1 MPSLKLPIWRS
12 AEEHGRAADAAQT
25 TPEFAAPVEQ
35 VTMDRRSFVQLLS
48 AASAFAA
55 SAGCFKPPDDKILPY
70 TRQPEE
76 VVPGNPLHYASAST
90 LGGHATGLLITAN
103 EGRPTKIEGN
113 PDHPS
118 SMGASGLLE
127 QGMLLQLYDP
137 HRLSYVMN
145 RRAARS
151 WRDFLAAMLEKAR
164 GLKDKRG
171 AGLRFLME
179 PSSSPMV
186 ARLRERILE
195 RYPLAKF
202 STWCAVP
209 LQQVHDGAQ
218 LALGAPYETRIDLSK
233 ASVIASIDQDFL
245 SSLPGTLPQMRAFAE
260 RRAPRGR
267 LEMNRLYSIE
277 TSVSV
282 TGMTADHRLRAKPS
296 QLVRIALSLAARLV
310 PQLASAA
317 PQELSAEQS
326 KFVDALAKDL
336 KRGGAQSAVLVGPRQ
351 PALVHGLVHAINA
364 ALGSAA
370 VSYAKPVLHDL
381 DAGPRA
387 LRTLTEEMRKGE
399 VDTLVITAWNPTY
412 GAPADLNFGAALS
425 SVPTSVYRSLFDDE
439 TAARAGWVLPATHTL
454 ESWGDAR
461 AHDGTLTFQQP
472 LVSPLFNGVTEIEV
486 LAAFL
491 GEGDRSAYAQLRA
504 LYQDR
509 ADDGLWE
516 KWLSDGFVRG
526 SATPAQKVAVR
537 FDAVASAAA
546 APPPAP
552 AVGYELNVIPDYK
565 LWDGRFANDAWL
577 LELPDP
583 VTKLSWENAALLS
596 PQTARELGVEQ
607 GDLVD
612 IGLHGPPAHA
622 PVVILPGHADGAV
635 SIAMGWGRKGQGEPL
650 AENVGFDTATL
661 RHSDTPWF
669 AAGATLTPVGRKHPL
684 AVTQQHFTMEGRAL
698 AVVATAE
705 HFKKEP
711 QFLEEHRGVPPHAL
725 EPHDYSQGYKWGMAI
740 DLGRCTGCTAC
751 SIACQAENNIP
762 VVGKENV
769 RKNREMHWLRIDRYF
784 TGDDLDNP
792 GFVTQPVACVH
803 CEMAPCEYVCP
814 VNATVHSDEG
824 LNEMV
829 YNRCVGTRYCSN
841 NCPYKVRRFNFFAY
855 NNEYSDTEKM
865 VFNPDVTV
873 RGRGVM
879 EKCSYCVQ
887 RIERVRIRSRVEE
900 RAMKPGEL
908 QTACQQACPTRAIV
922 FGDLNDPKSEVSE
935 WSADDRRYDLLHELG
950 TRPRTAYLARIRN
963 ANPELA

>member
-12 AEEHGRAADAAQT
+12 AEEHGRAADPAGRT
-25 TPEFAAPVEQ
+25 SEFAAPVEP
-35 VTMDRRSFVQLLS
+35 VTMDRRSFVQLLG

-90 LGGHATGLLITAN
+90 LGGHATGLLVTAN
-103 EGRPTKIEGN
+103 EGRPTKVEGN

-118 SMGASGLLE
+118 SLGASGLLE

-137 HRLSYVMN
+137 HRQAFVMN

-151 WRDFLAAMLEKAR
+151 WHDFLATMQEKSRALR
-164 GLKDKRG
+164 EKRG
-171 AGLRFLME
+171 AGLRFLLE
-179 PSSSPMV
+179 PSSSPLV
-186 ARLRERILE
+186 GRLRERIVEL
-195 RYPLAKF
+195 YPLAKL
-202 STWCAVP
+202 STWSAVP
-209 LQQVHDGAQ
+209 LQQIHDGAQ
-218 LALGAPYETRIDLSK
+218 LALGAPYETRVDLSK
-233 ASVIASIDQDFL
+233 ASVIASIDDDFL
-245 SSLPGTLPQMRAFAE
+245 SSLPGTLPHMRAFAD
-260 RRAPRGR
+260 RRAPG
-267 LEMNRLYSIE
+267 EAMNRLYSIE

-282 TGMTADHRLRAKPS
+282 TGMSADHRLRARPS
-296 QLVRIALSLAARLV
+296 GVVRVALALAAKLV
-310 PQLASAA
+310 PQLASAL
-317 PQELSAEQS
+317 PQDLPAEQS
-326 KFVDALAKDL
+326 RFVDALAADL
-336 KRGGAQSAVLVGPRQ
+336 KRGGAQSVVLAGKRQ
-351 PALVHGLVHAINA
+351 PPLVQGLVHAINA

-387 LRTLTEEMRKGE
+387 LRTLTEEMRSGQ
-399 VDTLVITAWNPTY
+399 VDTLVITAWNPVY

-425 SVPTSVYRSLFDDE
+425 SVPTSVYHSLFDDE

-454 ESWGDAR
+454 ETWGDAR
-461 AHDGTLTFQQP
+461 GHDGTLTFQQP
-472 LVSPLFNGVTEIEV
+472 LVSPLFHGVTEIEV
-486 LAAFL
+486 LSAFL
-491 GEGDRSAYAQLRA
+491 GEGDRSAYAQLRE
-504 LYQDR
+504 LYKDR
-509 ADDGLWE
+509 ADDRLWE
-516 KWLSDGFVRG
+516 KWLSDGFVQG
-526 SATPAQKVAVR
+526 SATPAVPVAVR
-537 FDAVASAAA
+537 FDAVAAAA
-546 APPPAP
+546 KVPIPPPA
-552 AVGYELNVIPDYK
+552 AGYELNVIPDYK
-565 LWDGRFANDAWL
+565 LWDGRFSNDSWL

-583 VTKLSWENAALLS
+583 VTKLSWENAALVS
-596 PQTARELGVEQ
+596 PATARELGLEQ

-622 PVVILPGHADGAV
+622 PVLILPGHADGAV
-635 SIAMGWGRKGQGEPL
+635 SLAMGWGRKGQ
-650 AENVGFDTATL
+650 AEQLGQDVGFDTAAL
-661 RHSDTPWF
+661 RHSDAPWF
-669 AAGATLTPVGRKHPL
+669 GAGATLTKVGRKHPL
-684 AVTQQHFTMEGRAL
+684 ALTQQHHTMEGRAL
-698 AVVATAE
+698 AIFTTAAE
-705 HFKKEP
+705 FRKEP
-711 QFLEEHRGVPPHAL
+711 QFLEDHRGVPPHAL

-740 DLGRCTGCTAC
+740 DLSRCTGCTAC
-751 SIACQAENNIP
+751 SIACVAENNIP
-762 VVGKENV
+762 MVGKDNV

-784 TGDDLDNP
+784 TGDDLENP

-873 RGRGVM
+873 RARGVM

-887 RIERVRIRSRVEE
+887 RIERVRIRSRVED

-908 QTACQQACPTRAIV
+908 QTACQQACPTQAIV
-922 FGDLNDPKSEVSE
+922 FGDLNDPKSQVSE
-935 WSADDRRYDLLHELG
+935 WSADERRYDLLHELG
-950 TRPRTAYLARIRN
+950 TRPRTAYLARVRN
-963 ANPELA
+963 LNPELG

>member
-12 AEEHGRAADAAQT
+12 PDEHGRTAGP
-25 TPEFAAPVEQ
+25 TPEFASPVEP
-35 VTMDRRSFVQLLS
+35 VTMDRRSFVQLLG

-70 TRQPEE
+70 TRQPVE

-90 LGGHATGLLITAN
+90 LGGHATGLLVTAN

-113 PDHPS
+113 PEHPS
-118 SMGASGLLE
+118 SLGASGVLE

-137 HRLSYVMN
+137 HRLAYVMN
-145 RRAARS
+145 QRTARS
-151 WRDFLAAMLEKAR
+151 WRDFLNTMQEKAR
-164 GLKDKRG
+164 ALREKRG
-171 AGLRFLME
+171 AGLRFLLE
-179 PSSSPMV
+179 PSSSPMIG
-186 ARLRERILE
+186 RLRERIAE

-202 STWCAVP
+202 STWSAVP
-209 LQQVHDGAQ
+209 LQQVHDGAR
-218 LALGAPYETRIDLSK
+218 LALGAPYETRLDLSR
-233 ASVIASIDQDFL
+233 AAVIASLDDDFL
-245 SSLPGTLPQMRAFAE
+245 SGLPGTLPGMRAFAD
-260 RRAPRGR
+260 RRAPG
-267 LEMNRLYSIE
+267 EAMNRLYCIE

-282 TGMTADHRLRAKPS
+282 TGMSADHRLRARPS
-296 QLVRIALSLAARLV
+296 EVVRVALALAAKLV
-310 PQLASAA
+310 PQLAGAA
-317 PQELSAEQS
+317 PQDLPAGQK
-326 KFVDALAKDL
+326 KFVDALAADL
-336 KRGGAQSAVLVGPRQ
+336 KRGGAQSVVLAGPRQ
-351 PALVHGLVHAINA
+351 PALVQGLAHAINA

-370 VSYAKPVLHDL
+370 VRYAKPVLHDL

-387 LRTLTEEMRKGE
+387 LRTLTEEMRRGE
-399 VDTLVITAWNPTY
+399 VDTLVITAWNPVY
-412 GAPADLNFGAALS
+412 GAPADLNFGKALS
-425 SVPTSVYRSLFDDE
+425 GVPTSVYRSLFDDE
-439 TAARAGWVLPATHTL
+439 TAARAGWVLPATHAL
-454 ESWGDAR
+454 ETWGDAR

-472 LVSPLFNGVTEIEV
+472 LVSPLFNGVTEIET

-491 GEGDRSAYAQLRA
+491 GEGDRTPYVQLREF
-504 LYQDR
+504 YKDR

-516 KWLSDGFVRG
+516 KWLSDGFVRDT
-526 SATPAQKVAVR
+526 ATPAERIAVR
-537 FDAVASAAA
+537 FDAVAAAAAAA
-546 APPPAP
+546 APLPVAAP
-552 AVGYELNVIPDYK
+552 GYELNVVPDYK

-596 PQTARELGVEQ
+596 PATARELGVEQ

-612 IGLHGPPAHA
+612 IALHGPPAHA
-622 PVVILPGHADGAV
+622 PVIILPGHADGAV
-635 SIAMGWGRKGQGEPL
+635 SVALGWGRKGQGEQL
-650 AENVGFDTATL
+650 AENVGFDTANL
-661 RHSDTPWF
+661 RHSDAPWF
-669 AAGATLTPVGRKHPL
+669 AAGATLLKTGRKQPL
-684 AVTQQHFTMEGRAL
+684 ALTQTHFSMEGRSL
-698 AVVATAE
+698 AVVTSAE
-705 HFKKEP
+705 ALKKEP
-711 QFLEEHRGVPPHAL
+711 QFLEAQRGVPPHAL

-740 DLGRCTGCTAC
+740 DLSRCTGCTAC

-762 VVGKENV
+762 VVGQENV

-855 NNEYSDTEKM
+855 NNEYSDSEKM

-873 RGRGVM
+873 RARGVM

-908 QTACQQACPTRAIV
+908 QVACQQACPTQAIV
-922 FGDLNDPKSEVSE
+922 FGDLNDPKSQVSE

-950 TRPRTAYLARIRN
+950 TRPRTAYLARVRN
-963 ANPELA
+963 LNAALGEAG

>member
-1 MPSLKLPIWRS
+1 MPSLKLPLWRS
-12 AEEHGRAADAAQT
+12 ADEHGRPTEA
-25 TPEFAAPVEQ
+25 TPEFEAPVQ
-35 VTMDRRSFVQLLS
+35 PVTMDRRSFVQLLG

-70 TRQPEE
+70 TRAPEE
-76 VVPGNPLHYASAST
+76 VVPGNALHYASAST
-90 LGGHATGLLITAN
+90 LGGYATGLLVTAN
-103 EGRPTKIEGN
+103 EGRPTKVEGN

-118 SMGASGLLE
+118 SLGASGTLE

-137 HRLSYVMN
+137 HRLGVVMYQ
-145 RRAARS
+145 RTARS
-151 WRDFLAAMLEKAR
+151 WHDFLSTMREKAR
-164 GLKDKRG
+164 VLQEKRG
-171 AGLRFLME
+171 QGLRFLME
-179 PSSSPMV
+179 PSSSPAL

-202 STWCAVP
+202 STWSAVP
-209 LQQVHDGAQ
+209 LQQIHDGAQ
-218 LALGAPYETRIDLSK
+218 LALGAVYETRLDLAK
-233 ASVIASIDQDFL
+233 AQVIASIDDDFL
-245 SSLPGTLPQMRAFAE
+245 SSLPGTLPQMRAFAS
-260 RRAPRGR
+260 RRSPGEA
-267 LEMNRLYSIE
+267 MNRLYAIE

-282 TGMTADHRLRAKPS
+282 TGMSADHRLRARPS
-296 QLVRIALSLAARLV
+296 QVVRVALALAGRLV

-317 PQELSAEQS
+317 PRDLPADQAR
-326 KFVDALAKDL
+326 FVDALAADL
-336 KRGGAQSAVLVGPRQ
+336 KRGGAESVVLAGPRQ

-387 LRTLTEEMRKGE
+387 LRTLTEEMRAGQ
-399 VDTLVITAWNPTY
+399 VDTLVITAWNPAY
-412 GAPADLNFGAALS
+412 GAPADLNFGKALS

-454 ESWGDAR
+454 ETWGDAR
-461 AHDGTLTFQQP
+461 GHDGTLTFQQP
-472 LVSPLFNGVTEIEV
+472 LVSPLFNGVSELET

-491 GEGDRSAYAQLRA
+491 GDGDRSAYAQLRE
-504 LYQDR
+504 LYKDR

-516 KWLSDGFVRG
+516 KWLSDGFVPG
-526 SATPAQKVAVR
+526 SATPTVKVAVR
-537 FDAVASAAA
+537 FDAVAAAAA
-546 APPPAP
+546 APQPAP
-552 AVGYELNVIPDYK
+552 APGYELNVIPDYK
-565 LWDGRFANDAWL
+565 LWDGRFANNAWL
-577 LELPDP
+577 LELPCP
-583 VTKLSWENAALLS
+583 VTKLSWENAALVS
-596 PQTARELGVEQ
+596 PATARELGVEQ

-622 PVVILPGHADGAV
+622 PVLVLPGHADGAISV
-635 SIAMGWGRKGQGEPL
+635 ALGWGRKGQAEQL
-650 AENVGFDTATL
+650 AQDVGFDTATL
-661 RHSDTPWF
+661 RHSDAPWF
-669 AAGATLTPVGRKHPL
+669 AVGATVTPVGRKHPL
-684 AVTQQHFTMEGRAL
+684 ALTQQHHTMEGRML
-698 AVVATAE
+698 AVATTAE
-705 HFKKEP
+705 EFKKEP
-711 QFLEEHRGVPPHAL
+711 KFLEEHRGVPPHAL

-740 DLGRCTGCTAC
+740 DLSRCTGCTAC

-784 TGDDLDNP
+784 TGDDLENP

-855 NNEYSDTEKM
+855 NSDYSDTEKM

-873 RGRGVM
+873 RARGVM

-900 RAMKPGEL
+900 RPMRAGEL
-908 QTACQQACPTRAIV
+908 QSACQQACPTQAIA
-922 FGDLNDPKSEVSE
+922 FGDLNDPRSQVSE
-935 WSADDRRYDLLHELG
+935 WSNDDRRYDLLFELG
-950 TRPRTAYLARIRN
+950 TRPRTAYLARVRN
-963 ANPELA
+963 LNPELA